1 MDGLISIL
9 IIIGLAAFSSSRK
22 KKKKAQEKAT
32 ARDRAF
38 KEASQTIEQAK
49 IPFSRE
55 EWDALLKAQKPSED
69 AAKPKAA
76 PAKPRAKPAKPAKP
90 ANTAK
95 PANAAKPAEPRP
107 APVVP
112 AATPALRIE
121 DDAPEG
127 TVSTQG
133 ESIAEHAAHVARI
146 HAEESRL
153 LQTQQMLQTLR
164 GLNRQKLR
172 DAVVMSEILGKPV
185 SLRPRGYR

>member
-38 KEASQTIEQAK
+38 KEASQAIEQAK
-49 IPFSRE
+49 IPFSKE
-55 EWDALLKAQKPSED
+55 EWEALLKAQKPLED
-69 AAKPKAA
+69 TAKPKAA
-76 PAKPRAKPAKPAKP
+76 PAKPKAKPARA
-90 ANTAK
+90 AK
-95 PANAAKPAEPRP
+95 PANAVKPSKPQP
-107 APVVP
+107 AP
-112 AATPALRIE
+112 AAAPVLHIE

-146 HAEESRL
+146 HAEENRL
-153 LQTQQMLQTLR
+153 LQTQQMLQALR

>member
-22 KKKKAQEKAT
+22 KKKKTQEKAT

-38 KEASQTIEQAK
+38 KEASQAIEQAK
-49 IPFSRE
+49 IPFSKE
-55 EWDALLKAQKPSED
+55 EWEALLKAQKPLED
-69 AAKPKAA
+69 TAKPKAA
-76 PAKPRAKPAKPAKP
+76 PAKPKAKPARA
-90 ANTAK
+90 AK
-95 PANAAKPAEPRP
+95 PANAVKPAKPQP
-107 APVVP
+107 APAVP
-112 AATPALRIE
+112 AAVPVLHIE

-146 HAEESRL
+146 HAEENRL
-153 LQTQQMLQTLR
+153 LQTQQTLQALR